1 MFFSSD
7 LCVLFGGMSAAA
19 IAAALWR
26 LSRRSQMPVSS
37 AHLRGRSLRRVDEIE
52 TVLETQ
58 SETRNIR
65 LGRFLFPGRIAHGHF
80 ACVGATGSGKT
91 MLQRLLMQSAL
102 PEVGRGRGC
111 RALIYDAKQ
120 DLVSILAG
128 LRLTCPVRLFHP
140 LDTRA
145 TAWDMAADIT
155 SPASALQAASLLIP
169 RSDRDTNPFF
179 TNAAR
184 HLLFGVLI
192 QCILRAPSLWSFRQV
207 LLVLRDTQLLRRIL
221 DLSRETR
228 HLLQYCAHE
237 GTFQNIVSTLLT
249 YIGPYEIVAA
259 AWDRSESRLGLR
271 AWLQEESILI
281 LGNDEANRVAIDT
294 LNRMVFQR
302 LTELILGQSEVNG
315 ANPRQTWLFLD
326 EVREM
331 GRLEGLSRLLTKGRS
346 KGVAAVLGFQDVAGL
361 HNVYGRDVAEEL
373 LGQCNSKVILR
384 LNSPGTAK
392 WASQLFGTREVLER
406 SRNLNRSR
414 SSRNLGL
421 DSSASSG
428 EAISNGITKRD
439 VVLESEFLDL
449 PEPTPE
455 RGLSAY
461 FLNPITGGF
470 RDHLPGDW
478 IRTHLIPPD
487 RRVPDCIPRPES
499 DQYLRPWDDND
510 SILFGLSEV
519 PAKVDSSFREGWK

>member
-1 MFFSSD
+1 MFIFKWAIF
-7 LCVLFGGMSAAA
+7 LMGGLGVAT
-19 IAAALWR
+19 IAAVL
-26 LSRRSQMPVSS
+26 LRRGRCARIPVSS
-37 AHLRGRSLRRVDEIE
+37 AHLRGRFLREAADVESILQAQTGSRSLRF
-52 TVLETQ
+52 
-58 SETRNIR
+58 
-65 LGRFLFPGRIAHGHF
+65 GRHLLPSRSASGHF

-91 MLQRLLMQSAL
+91 MLQRLLLQSAL
-102 PEVGRGRGC
+102 PEIGRGRGC
-111 RALIYDAKQ
+111 RALIFDAKQ

-128 LRLTCPVRLFHP
+128 MKLSCPVRLFHP
-140 LDTRA
+140 LDVRA

-155 SPASALQAASLLIP
+155 SPASALQVASLLIP

-184 HLLFGVLI
+184 HLLYGILI
-192 QCILRAPSLWSFRQV
+192 QCILRAPGQWSFRQV
-207 LLVLRDTQLLRRIL
+207 LLMLRDTHLLRLVL
-221 DLSRETR
+221 DLSQETR
-228 HLLQYCAHE
+228 HLRQYCAHE

-249 YIGPYEIVAA
+249 YIGPYEIIAA
-259 AWDRSESRLGLR
+259 AWDRSEARLGLQ

-302 LTELILGQSEVNG
+302 LTELILGQSEVTP

-346 KGVAAVLGFQDVAGL
+346 KGVAAVLGFQDVAGI

-373 LGQCNSKVILR
+373 LGQCNSKAILR

-406 SRNLNRSR
+406 SRSLNRSR
-414 SSRNLGL
+414 SFRNLGF

-439 VVLESEFLDL
+439 VVLDSEFLDL
-449 PEPTPE
+449 PEATPAH
-455 RGLSAY
+455 GLSAY
-461 FLNPITGGF
+461 FLSPLTGGF
-470 RDHLPGDW
+470 RDHLSGDW
-478 IRTHLIPPD
+478 IAAHLIPPD
-487 RRVPDCIPRPES
+487 RRVPDCVPRPDS
-499 DQYLRPWDDND
+499 DQYLRPWDDHD
-510 SILFGLSEV
+510 AALLGLSSMSAV
-519 PAKVDSSFREGWK
+519 TPSRIAAGWE

>member
-1 MFFSSD
+1 MYF
-7 LCVLFGGMSAAA
+7 LKWIVPFGGGL
-19 IAAALWR
+19 IAVLITAVWWR
-26 LSRRSQMPVSS
+26 RARKGRVPISS
-37 AHLRGRSLRRVDEIE
+37 AHVR
-52 TVLETQ
+52 
-58 SETRNIR
+58 
-65 LGRFLFPGRIAHGHF
+65 GRFLRQANQVEAILKAQTEGMALCFGRFHFPSRIASGHF

-91 MLQRLLMQSAL
+91 MIQRLLMQSVL
-102 PEVGRGRGC
+102 PDVGRGRGC
-111 RALIYDAKQ
+111 RALVYDAKQ
-120 DLVSILAG
+120 DVVSILSG
-128 LRLTCPVRLFHP
+128 MRLSCPVRLFHP

-184 HLLFGVLI
+184 HLLFGVLL
-192 QCILRAPSLWSFRQV
+192 QCILRVPGQWSFRQV
-207 LLVLRDTQLLRRIL
+207 LLILRDTQLLRLIL
-221 DLSRETR
+221 DLSEETR

-237 GTFQNIVSTLLT
+237 GTFQNIVSRLLT

-259 AWDRSESRLGLR
+259 AWDRAESRLGLK
-271 AWLQEESILI
+271 AWLQEESILV
-281 LGNDEANRVAIDT
+281 LGNDEANRVAVDT

-302 LTELILGQSEVNG
+302 LTELILGQSEVT
-315 ANPRQTWLFLD
+315 ATNPRQTWLFLD

-414 SSRNLGL
+414 SSRNLGF
-421 DSSASSG
+421 DFSASSG

-455 RGLSAY
+455 GGFSAY
-461 FLNPITGGF
+461 FLNPISGGF

-478 IRTHLIPPD
+478 IRTQLVPPN
-487 RRVPDCIPRPES
+487 RRVPDCIPRPDS
-499 DQYLRPWDDND
+499 DQYLRPWDEGD
-510 SILFGLSEV
+510 SLLFGLSES
-519 PAKVDSSFREGWK
+519 PAKACSNSRGRLK

>member
-1 MFFSSD
+1 MFSFKWIIIALSG
-7 LCVLFGGMSAAA
+7 LCGVLITAVW
-19 IAAALWR
+19 WR
-26 LSRRSQMPVSS
+26 RTRKGRVPISS
-37 AHLRGRSLRRVDEIE
+37 AHLRGRFLRQASEVEGNLKAEIE
-52 TVLETQ
+52 GIGL
-58 SETRNIR
+58 RF
-65 LGRFLFPGRIAHGHF
+65 GRFQFPARAAHGHF

-91 MLQRLLMQSAL
+91 MIQRLLMQSVL
-102 PEVGRGRGC
+102 PGIGRGRGS

-120 DLVSILAG
+120 DLLSILAG
-128 LRLTCPVRLFHP
+128 MKLSCPVRLFHP
-140 LDTRA
+140 LDSRG
-145 TAWDMAADIT
+145 TAWDLAADIT
-155 SPASALQAASLLIP
+155 SPASALQMASLLIP

-184 HLLFGVLI
+184 HLLFGVLL
-192 QCILRAPSLWSFRQV
+192 QCILRVPGEWSFRQV
-207 LLVLRDTQLLRRIL
+207 LLILRDTQLLRLIL
-221 DLSRETR
+221 DFSEETR

-259 AWDRSESRLGLR
+259 AWDRAESRLGLQ
-271 AWLQEESILI
+271 AWLQEESILV

-302 LTELILGQSEVNG
+302 LTELILGQNEVTPT
-315 ANPRQTWLFLD
+315 NPRQTWLFLD
-326 EVREM
+326 EIREM

-373 LGQCNSKVILR
+373 LGHCNSKVILR

-414 SSRNLGL
+414 SSRNLGF
-421 DSSASSG
+421 DFSASSG

-449 PEPTPE
+449 PESTPE
-455 RGLSAY
+455 GGLSAY
-461 FLNPITGGF
+461 FLNPLTGGF

-478 IRTHLIPPD
+478 IRTHLVPPD
-487 RRVPDCIPRPES
+487 RRVPDCMPRSDS
-499 DQYLRPWDDND
+499 DQYLRPWDESD
-510 SILFGLSEV
+510 SLLFGLSES
-519 PAKVDSSFREGWK
+519 PAKVCSNSREG